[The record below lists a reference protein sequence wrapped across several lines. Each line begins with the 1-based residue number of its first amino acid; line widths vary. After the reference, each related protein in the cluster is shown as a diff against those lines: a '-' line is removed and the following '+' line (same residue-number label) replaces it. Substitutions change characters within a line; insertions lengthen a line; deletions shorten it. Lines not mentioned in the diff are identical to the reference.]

1 MPVSLLL
8 PAHRLT
14 LLHLKLCLC
23 FHSTGLWVHSTA
35 PYFPSDIQTNATV
48 NGTLLTASRTCL
60 THLKTYTTRSDADI
74 TTNRI
79 RTGAYN
85 RQLVEYIRLAL
96 LLQSLRVAEALELIP
111 LLFPLSL
118 AQEEVCVGDE
128 NESAVPVDSVAGLEE
143 ESGVRQATSEPAR
156 KSVAR
161 TQKDYAYEASAS
173 IVELKMSIKLKLA
186 LNQRRYTL
194 LASGLSA
201 RRFTSRGTT
210 DARRQA
216 ITYSASAV
224 SRLAACRRAPSN
236 HRVARLAP
244 RCRVT
249 TLPRHVRR

>member
-186 LNQRRYTL
+186 LNQLLVLTLEIRPSSEFYRYWHPSITHL
-194 LASGLSA
+194 LGYHSLIG
-201 RRFTSRGTT
+201 
-210 DARRQA
+210 
-216 ITYSASAV
+216 V
-224 SRLAACRRAPSN
+224 SRF
-236 HRVARLAP
+236 
-244 RCRVT
+244 
-249 TLPRHVRR
+249 